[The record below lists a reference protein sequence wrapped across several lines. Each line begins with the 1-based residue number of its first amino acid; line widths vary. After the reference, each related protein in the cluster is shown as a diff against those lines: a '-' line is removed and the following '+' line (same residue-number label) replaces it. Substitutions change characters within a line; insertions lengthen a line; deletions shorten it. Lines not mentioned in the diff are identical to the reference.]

1 MSNVQMIAVKSL
13 RVLKM
18 LEMKII
24 SLERAIKK
32 ANPEMYKDYMGEFD
46 KVKAEAA
53 DELKEIERIIRDF

>member
-1 MSNVQMIAVKSL
+1 MSNVQTIAVKSL

-24 SLERAIKK
+24 SLERTIKN
-32 ANPEMYKDYMGEFD
+32 ANPEMYKSYVAEFD

>member
-1 MSNVQMIAVKSL
+1 MSNVQTIAVKSL
-13 RVLKM
+13 RVLKI

-24 SLERAIKK
+24 
-32 ANPEMYKDYMGEFD
+32 NPEMYKNYVAEFD